1 MRRVKMQHWDGT
13 KKISAKPTLA
23 PQTGWSLTDNFR
35 VSDHPVRS
43 IKGGFA
49 PFSLCRVHPSSR
61 GGDYARRR
69 QQIVS
74 CIFVLLLGAHLA
86 LAQSSSTPIVV
97 QIDLNDI
104 VHPVSATYVKD
115 SIKHAKDI
123 GAQAVILRLD
133 TPGGLA
139 DSMREIVEAIL
150 SSPVPVITWVGPN
163 GARAASAGF
172 FILLAG
178 DVAVMAPGTN
188 AGAAH
193 PVTATGQKIEDV
205 MEKKIVSDASA
216 YIRSYTAKRGRN
228 AQFAESAVTESRSFT
243 AEEAMKDNLIDAV
256 ISDVQGIIDRYDDKD
271 IRRFDDRLVKL
282 HLHGATI
289 QASQMT
295 SRQKILSRVLD
306 PNLALILALA
316 GLLGLYIEI
325 THPGLIAPGII
336 GAISLILALF
346 AFNMLP
352 VNWAGAALILLAIVL
367 FVLEATVTSHGLLAV
382 GGIIAMIA
390 GGLMLVE
397 GPIPQLRVRLSTA
410 LGLAFPFAIIT
421 VVLVRLVYL
430 SHRRKS
436 IVGEEAMVGEVGI
449 AKSDI
454 HKEGK
459 VMIRGEYWNAY
470 SERPIP
476 AGARVRVV
484 KVDGLTIEVEQV

>member
-1 MRRVKMQHWDGT
+1 MKLDE
-13 KKISAKPTLA
+13 
-23 PQTGWSLTDNFR
+23 
-35 VSDHPVRS
+35 
-43 IKGGFA
+43 
-49 PFSLCRVHPSSR
+49 
-61 GGDYARRR
+61 
-69 QQIVS
+69 S
-74 CIFVLLLGAHLA
+74 CISNWTSHLRESNLLFRISDLRCRIRPISKCLLVLLCGTYLA
-86 LAQSSSTPIVV
+86 WAQAPSVPTVV

-104 VHPVSATYVKD
+104 VHPVSASYV
-115 SIKHAKDI
+115 SEGIKHAKDI

-139 DSMREIVEAIL
+139 NSMREVVETVL

-228 AQFAESAVTESRSFT
+228 AQLAESAVTESRSFT
-243 AEEAMKDNLIDAV
+243 AEEALKDNLIDAV
-256 ISDVQGIIDRYDDKD
+256 ISDVQGIIDQYDGKE
-271 IRRFDDRLVKL
+271 IRRFDDRPVRL
-282 HLHGATI
+282 HLHGASI
-289 QASQMT
+289 QTTQMT
-295 SRQKILSRVLD
+295 ARQKILSRVLD

-316 GLLGLYIEI
+316 GLLGLYVEI

-367 FVLEATVTSHGLLAV
+367 FVLEATVTSHGLLAI

-449 AKSDI
+449 AKSDV

-459 VMIRGEYWNAY
+459 VLIHGEYWNAC

-484 KVDGLTIEVEQV
+484 KVHGLTIEVEQV

>member
-1 MRRVKMQHWDGT
+1 MKSLRNL
-13 KKISAKPTLA
+13 TL
-23 PQTGWSLTDNFR
+23 
-35 VSDHPVRS
+35 VC
-43 IKGGFA
+43 
-49 PFSLCRVHPSSR
+49 LCAV
-61 GGDYARRR
+61 
-69 QQIVS
+69 V
-74 CIFVLLLGAHLA
+74 LA
-86 LAQSSSTPIVV
+86 LAQAPASGKIV
-97 QIDLNDI
+97 QINLGDI
-104 VHPVSATYVKD
+104 VHPVSAAYVKD
-115 SIKHAKDI
+115 GLNHAKDI
-123 GAQAVILRLD
+123 GARAVILRLD
-133 TPGGLA
+133 TPGGLV

-188 AGAAH
+188 SGAAH

-205 MEKKIVSDASA
+205 MEKKVVSDASA

-228 AQFAESAVTESRSFT
+228 AQLAELGITESRSYT
-243 AEEAMKDNLIDAV
+243 GEEALKNNLIDAV
-256 ISDVQGIIDRYDDKD
+256 ISDVAGIVEQYDGKQ
-271 IRRFDDRLVKL
+271 IRRFDDRPEML
-282 HLHGATI
+282 HLRGATI
-289 QASQMT
+289 ETFEMT
-295 SRQKILSRVLD
+295 PRQRILSRVLD

-316 GLLGLYIEI
+316 GLLGLYVEI
-325 THPGLIAPGII
+325 THPGLILPGVI
-336 GAISLILALF
+336 GGISLILALF

-367 FVLEATVTSHGLLAV
+367 FVLEATVTSHGLLAI

-397 GPIPQLRVRLSTA
+397 GPIPQLRIHLSTA

-436 IVGEEAMVGEVGI
+436 IVGEEAMVGKIGI
-449 AKSDI
+449 AKTDL

-459 VMIRGEYWNAY
+459 VLVRGEYWNAY

-484 KVDGLTIEVEQV
+484 KVEGLTIEVEQV

>member
-1 MRRVKMQHWDGT
+1 
-13 KKISAKPTLA
+13 
-23 PQTGWSLTDNFR
+23 
-35 VSDHPVRS
+35 
-43 IKGGFA
+43 
-49 PFSLCRVHPSSR
+49 
-61 GGDYARRR
+61 
-69 QQIVS
+69 
-74 CIFVLLLGAHLA
+74 
-86 LAQSSSTPIVV
+86 
-97 QIDLNDI
+97 
-104 VHPVSATYVKD
+104 
-115 SIKHAKDI
+115 
-123 GAQAVILRLD
+123 
-133 TPGGLA
+133 
-139 DSMREIVEAIL
+139 
-150 SSPVPVITWVGPN
+150 
-163 GARAASAGF
+163 
-172 FILLAG
+172 
-178 DVAVMAPGTN
+178 VAVMAPGTN

-228 AQFAESAVTESRSFT
+228 AQLAESAVTESRSFT
-243 AEEAMKDNLIDAV
+243 AEEALKDNLIDAV
-256 ISDVQGIIDRYDDKD
+256 ISDVQGIIDQYDGKE
-271 IRRFDDRLVKL
+271 IRRFDDRPVRL
-282 HLHGATI
+282 HLHGASI
-289 QASQMT
+289 QTTQMT
-295 SRQKILSRVLD
+295 ARQKILSRVLD

-316 GLLGLYIEI
+316 GLLGLYVEI

-367 FVLEATVTSHGLLAV
+367 FVLEATVTSHGLLAI

-397 GPIPQLRVRLSTA
+397 GPIPQLRIRLSTA

-449 AKSDI
+449 AKSDV

-459 VMIRGEYWNAY
+459 VLVHGEYWNAC

-484 KVDGLTIEVEQV
+484 KVHGLTIEVEQV